1 VLLLTYAIALAF
13 VYFRLSAIMPRYNV
27 PIRGNGQLFP
37 TNWDFLLRPCNW
49 LVHDWG
55 GPVETDSELRY
66 TDLKVAFKLVR
77 RAIAQRGVPTVEI
90 EVGVEVVGD
99 L

>member
-1 VLLLTYAIALAF
+1 MNI
-13 VYFRLSAIMPRYNV
+13 
-27 PIRGNGQLFP
+27 Q
-37 TNWDFLLRPCNW
+37 
-49 LVHDWG
+49 DWS

-66 TDLKVAFKLVR
+66 GGYEVAFKLVR